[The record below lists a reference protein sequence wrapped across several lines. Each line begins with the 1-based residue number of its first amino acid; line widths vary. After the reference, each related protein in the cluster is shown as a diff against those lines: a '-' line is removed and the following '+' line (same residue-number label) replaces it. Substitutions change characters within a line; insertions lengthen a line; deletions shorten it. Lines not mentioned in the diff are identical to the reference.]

1 MCHNQMA
8 RRRYNAAQAA
18 ARAADGS
25 AEMKIEYLLCS
36 RGAVDCSGTQF
47 WPLYQFRSG
56 AETGTDF
63 RSVKPNPG
71 INPEPNP
78 EPKAD
83 PEDK

>member
-25 AEMKIEYLLCS
+25 AAMEIEYLLCS
-36 RGAVDCSGTQF
+36 RGVVDCSGTQF
-47 WPLYQFRSG
+47 WPLYQFRSR
-56 AETGTDF
+56 AETKTDF

-71 INPEPNP
+71 INPEPNT

-83 PEDK
+83 PQDK

>member
-1 MCHNQMA
+1 MPPNQLQGLQMEA
-8 RRRYNAAQAA
+8 LPWILC
-18 ARAADGS
+18 AADW
-25 AEMKIEYLLCS
+25 
-36 RGAVDCSGTQF
+36 SGTQF

-63 RSVKPNPG
+63 QSVKPNPG
-71 INPEPNP
+71 INPEPNT

>member
-8 RRRYNAAQAA
+8 RRRYNATQAA

-71 INPEPNP
+71 INPEPNT
-78 EPKAD
+78 EPKTD
-83 PEDK
+83 PQDK